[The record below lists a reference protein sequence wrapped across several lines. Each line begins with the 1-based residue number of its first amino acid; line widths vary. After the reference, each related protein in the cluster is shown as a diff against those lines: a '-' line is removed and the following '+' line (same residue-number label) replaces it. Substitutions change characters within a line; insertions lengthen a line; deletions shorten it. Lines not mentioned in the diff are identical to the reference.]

1 MPSFPYSGDSLE
13 QFLSRARMMSAAAVP
28 VYLALL
34 LFLTNEEGWHWSFLV
49 FCILPPVGAVA
60 GFLGKRDIRP
70 GLAVTALVMAIA
82 PLPLIG
88 GLEALF

>member
-1 MPSFPYSGDSLE
+1 MSFPASGENLE
-13 QFLSRARMMSAAAVP
+13 LFLSRARMMSAGAVP
-28 VYLALL
+28 AYLALL

-49 FCILPPVGAVA
+49 FCFLPSVAAVA

-70 GLAVTALVMAIA
+70 GLAVTALVLAIA

-88 GLEALF
+88 GIEALF